1 MSGAGSQ
8 RRLALRRGPAI
19 AKSWVFIYL
28 RSICTNGLDG
38 LGFPGGTS
46 GKEPACQCRRHKRHG
61 FDPRVRKIPWRREW
75 QPTSVFF
82 AGESQRGRSLAS
94 YSP

>member
-1 MSGAGSQ
+1 MSGADSQ

-19 AKSWVFIYL
+19 AKSWVFISL
-28 RSICTNGLDG
+28 RSICTNGLGG

-61 FDPRVRKIPWRREW
+61 FDPRVRKIPWRRAW
-75 QPTSVFF
+75 QPTSVLLP
-82 AGESQRGRSLAS
+82 GESHG
-94 YSP
+94 